1 MLNWQ
6 NIDAVIFDMDGT
18 LVDSMQYWRDLP
30 LNLFQTNGVPMPN
43 NLEKLLASADLW
55 QAAEVFAQ
63 QFIPQLTTRQIFD
76 QLQQEMD
83 AHYYATQPTAG
94 KHF

>member
-30 LNLFQTNGVPMPN
+30 INLFQTNGVPMPN

-55 QAAEVFAQ
+55 QAAN
-63 QFIPQLTTRQIFD
+63 
-76 QLQQEMD
+76 
-83 AHYYATQPTAG
+83 HTANI
-94 KHF
+94 

>member
-43 NLEKLLASADLW
+43 NLVKLLASA
-55 QAAEVFAQ
+55 
-63 QFIPQLTTRQIFD
+63 
-76 QLQQEMD
+76 
-83 AHYYATQPTAG
+83 
-94 KHF
+94 

>member
-43 NLEKLLASADLW
+43 NLQNFLPSPAL
-55 QAAEVFAQ
+55 
-63 QFIPQLTTRQIFD
+63 
-76 QLQQEMD
+76 
-83 AHYYATQPTAG
+83 
-94 KHF
+94 